1 MLIFGLHRMMIGV
14 IDFGFEKILHRTN
27 IDYNWS
33 ECLII
38 ALMIEIVLLPI
49 IIHRNKWTI
58 ILDKTTNNHS
68 SRNTHIKKC

>member
-14 IDFGFEKILHRTN
+14 IDFGIEKILHHQN
-27 IDYNWS
+27 IIYDWS

-49 IIHRNKWTI
+49 IIYRSKWS
-58 ILDKTTNNHS
+58 ILFGKG
-68 SRNTHIKKC
+68 SRKVPSISA